1 MALLPLVV
9 LIGACLRGFL
19 YAIPSIPAAL
29 SSRPELVTPISSFYR
44 LREGVFLYDSTGSPY
59 SGDVYHQPPL
69 LFAFL
74 YPVFQV
80 VPVSLQYLVICGIF
94 ISIDLLLGMGF
105 ARLCAKTLKLEEG
118 RKFMIQGHETWLS
131 QIPVSPLFTPE
142 NLPTTV
148 AFIYLM
154 NPYSL
159 ASSLAMSTVSLTHL
173 AILYSLLFAS
183 EGALVASMMCVAMG
197 TYLSVYPIFL
207 MLPILLL
214 LRSIETDKTV
224 SSKTRGVGAKL
235 AAKGLMIFTIWM
247 SVLLYLSWSL
257 NGGWGFLTETYVWV
271 ARYSDLTPNIGIF
284 WYFFMEVFDRFI
296 PYFLLVMHL
305 HPVIYVVPIYLRLAH
320 RPQAYACAL
329 IGLFSLFQAYPCF
342 GDFGFFLSMM
352 ALHPKTI
359 MSKCFNLCFDMTH
372 DLVLTSTPC
381 LIRLTLRSNRK
392 SIRVRDWFGS
402 RNVHAASSGNANFFY
417 NQTLVY
423 QIFHSQLIT
432 AFIGATMKR
441 DKDVEK
447 YRTRYLKELE
457 KAKASEKNE

>member
-1 MALLPLVV
+1 MRALLSLYVCLATTVLLAGAADVPTLVKNQTDVVAEREQERMIPIPEESSWKSMFERMKAKAKKLLNSYALFEEFQVSENPVDTLRSPNMVLLMERFSKTSKDMRKLSRHFTKKYGDSLMADVLVLERDSEDEATSEIAATLLEHQLEGYLQQKPPLSGDKVFEKLWPNIDNFGYDDEKLSPIKSLLAMALLPLVV

-183 EGALVASMMCVAMG
+183 EGLDG
-197 TYLSVYPIFL
+197 RYFDKLRNYQFH
-207 MLPILLL
+207 ILLC
-214 LRSIETDKTV
+214 
-224 SSKTRGVGAKL
+224 
-235 AAKGLMIFTIWM
+235 F
-247 SVLLYLSWSL
+247 
-257 NGGWGFLTETYVWV
+257 FWV
-271 ARYSDLTPNIGIF
+271 
-284 WYFFMEVFDRFI
+284 
-296 PYFLLVMHL
+296 
-305 HPVIYVVPIYLRLAH
+305 
-320 RPQAYACAL
+320 
-329 IGLFSLFQAYPCF
+329 
-342 GDFGFFLSMM
+342 
-352 ALHPKTI
+352 
-359 MSKCFNLCFDMTH
+359 
-372 DLVLTSTPC
+372 
-381 LIRLTLRSNRK
+381 
-392 SIRVRDWFGS
+392 
-402 RNVHAASSGNANFFY
+402 
-417 NQTLVY
+417 
-423 QIFHSQLIT
+423 
-432 AFIGATMKR
+432 
-441 DKDVEK
+441 
-447 YRTRYLKELE
+447 
-457 KAKASEKNE
+457 